1 MEESPLEAIPA
12 LGPQKKVVN
21 KRFVYLILTI
31 LVLLVAFFSYRIF
44 GAKEKGTISQNLAI
58 TTPVPT
64 ETLPTET
71 PTPTPT
77 PIPNITTTPTP
88 VPTLNP
94 VDSATGLDRSKL
106 SVIVQNGSGEA
117 GVAGKAESVLKNLGY
132 DVVSTGNA
140 DNFNYVNAV
149 IQVKPASSDFLSLL
163 KTDLGLSYTIGSNSA
178 DLPDSFSSSALVIIG
193 K

>member
-1 MEESPLEAIPA
+1 MEDSPLEAIPA
-12 LGPQKKVVN
+12 LGSQKRPVN

-44 GAKEKGTISQNLAI
+44 GAKEKGTISQNPAI
-58 TTPVPT
+58 ITPSPT
-64 ETLPTET
+64 EVFPTET
-71 PTPTPT
+71 PTPTLA
-77 PIPNITTTPTP
+77 PNITVTPTP
-88 VPTLNP
+88 APTLNP
-94 VDSATGLDRSKL
+94 VDKTTGLNRSKL

-149 IQVKPASSDFLSLL
+149 IQVKPANSEYLGLL

-178 DLPDSFSSSALVIIG
+178 DLPDSFSSDALVIIG